1 MTKIAAEER
10 IRGRT
15 VFHGRVLDLHVDR
28 VRLAKGRA
36 ATREVVRHPGAVAV
50 VPITDAGDVVL
61 VRQFRYA
68 VGATLLELPAG
79 TLAPGERP
87 LVCARR
93 ELAEE
98 TGHVARRW
106 QRLARFFSAPGF
118 CDEVLHCYLA
128 MDVRRAH
135 APQPEEDEAIEVVT
149 LPLAGAL
156 DLVQRGTIRDSKS
169 IIGLLLAA
177 RQLLVAARLPHL
189 LRL

>member
-1 MTKIAAEER
+1 MTRIAAEER
-10 IRGRT
+10 IRGRR
-15 VFHGRVLDLHVDR
+15 VFHGRVLDLYVDR
-28 VRLAKGRA
+28 VRLARGHE

-50 VPITDAGDVVL
+50 VPITNDGDVVL

-68 VGATLLELPAG
+68 VGANLLELPAG

-87 LVCARR
+87 LACARR

-106 QRLARFFSAPGF
+106 QRLTRFFSAPGF

-128 MDVRRAH
+128 MDVRGTRV
-135 APQPEEDEAIEVVT
+135 PQPEEDEAIAVVT
-149 LPLAGAL
+149 LPLAEAL
-156 DLVQRGTIRDSKS
+156 DLVERGTIRDSKS
-169 IIGLLLAA
+169 IIGLLLAV
-177 RQLLVAARLPHL
+177 RQLVVAERPPHL

>member
-1 MTKIAAEER
+1 MTRIAAEQR
-10 IRGRT
+10 IRGQRL
-15 VFHGRVLDLHVDR
+15 FHGRVLDLHVDR
-28 VRLAKGRA
+28 VRLAQGQE

-50 VPITDAGDVVL
+50 VPITNEGDVVL

-87 LVCARR
+87 LACARR

-128 MDVRRAH
+128 ADVRRTR
-135 APQPEEDEAIEVVT
+135 APQPEDDEAIEVVT

-177 RQLLVAARLPHL
+177 HRLAAAARSPHL